1 MQTIDRLTFSAF
13 GMHAADQIAIVTVPL
28 VAALVFKASPETIG
42 LLVAC
47 QAMAHLLGS
56 IPFGLVVDRVAAHRV
71 AVAATL
77 ISLIGFFGIALSV
90 RLESLIGF
98 AAAVTFSGFGIVL
111 FVLVSLSILP
121 VITGRNRLANA
132 NARLELPRALTT
144 FAVPLAVG
152 LVFNAGVAEVI
163 FLIATLAAATAF
175 AGTLG
180 LPRFAS
186 PQRSSDNM
194 LKQIVEG
201 GHFVIRQDLLRPIAL
216 CAVFWN
222 FGFAALL
229 VIMVPWLINEVRIDP
244 GAFGIGLS
252 AFGAATIVGSALS
265 ARFADRVSPNL
276 VLLFGPGSS
285 LVAVFALLLIPTGG
299 SVWMVGACWFFIGF
313 GPSMWLIAQN
323 SIRQLVTPGA
333 MLGRVNAVI
342 QTAIYGVRPLGALAG
357 GMIAGATSPTIAL
370 AFTVLVFGLSFAAAL
385 FSRLRDLRTYNE
397 LDPVTRPVEATV

>member
-1 MQTIDRLTFSAF
+1 MQTINRLTFCAF

-42 LLVAC
+42 FLVAC

-56 IPFGLVVDRVAAHRV
+56 IPFGLIVDRVAAHRV
-71 AVAATL
+71 AMAATFIAL
-77 ISLIGFFGIALSV
+77 TGFSGIALSV
-90 RLESLIGF
+90 QTESLVGF

-121 VITGRNRLANA
+121 VITGRERLANA

-152 LVFNAGVAEVI
+152 LGFDAGVAEIIFVI
-163 FLIATLAAATAF
+163 AALAAATAF
-175 AGTLG
+175 SGALG

-186 PQRSSDNM
+186 PERPSDNV

-201 GHFVIRQDLLRPIAL
+201 GHFVVRQDLLRPIAL

-229 VIMVPWLINEVRIDP
+229 VIMVPWLLDAVRIDP

-265 ARFADRVSPNL
+265 ARFADRVSPNR

-285 LVAVFALLLIPTGG
+285 AIAVFALFLIPAE
-299 SVWMVGACWFFIGF
+299 SPVWMIGLCWFFIGF

-357 GMIAGATSPTIAL
+357 GLIAGAASPTFAL
-370 AFTVLVFGLSFAAAL
+370 GFTVLIFGLSFAAAL
-385 FSRLRDLRTYNE
+385 FSRLRAVRTYSD
-397 LDPVTRPVEATV
+397 LGPATRPVEAAV